1 MQFCIIETHTTICRL
16 IHTHGFLPSSILYVA
31 FFLPTSI
38 NAAWL
43 SVASGLGVLI
53 VPVSCGSTAHVEAE
67 AVILAVIVT
76 AAGRPHCLCMLCT
89 GT

>member
-1 MQFCIIETHTTICRL
+1 M
-16 IHTHGFLPSSILYVA
+16 YVA

-53 VPVSCGSTAHVEAE
+53 VPVSHGSTAYVEAE
-67 AVILAVIVT
+67 AVILAMVVT
-76 AAGRPHCLCMLCT
+76 AAGKHRFGCTLCT
-89 GT
+89 GRYPQSTLIFEAKNSGFAGT